1 LKLETV
7 STRLIFT
14 KNYFIMKRRLT
25 LFFALCAFVSF
36 SQSKSVT
43 APITDVTLFLSG
55 AQVTHKG
62 DVNLKKGE
70 NTLVLSGL
78 TAGMDVNSIQILGN
92 KDYTILSVKHQMNYT
107 SKVSNTRVRSIQD
120 SIKLLGFQTAERAS
134 LRAVYQE
141 EKAFLQ
147 ANRSI
152 KGDNALLIREDLSEM
167 ADFYR
172 SRMKEIE
179 YKILDLNQTDREN
192 NEKLQHLQ
200 TQLSQLQSQNVTNPG
215 EIEFVVTTDEDKK
228 ADVVI
233 TYLATNAGWTPY
245 YDLRAEDIESDIEF
259 TYRAKVWQGTGAD
272 WKRVNLTIST
282 GNPNVGAQVPALNP
296 WYVNIYTPQAYRAR
310 GARADAYD
318 DYEKPAAMASGYMAE
333 MDKSSRA
340 MNSMLTS
347 ASFTTITSNSVST
360 EFKISIKYDIASDN
374 QPVEVVMQKQR
385 LKASYKYVTIPKLEA
400 AAYLQADIIDWM
412 QYSLLSGESN
422 IYFKGTFVGNGYI
435 DPALAND
442 TLQLSLGRDNA
453 ITVKRDQVKDF
464 CKTSVF
470 GVKKSTSKAYEITIV
485 NTKKKPINI
494 EVYDQVPLTQNADL
508 EVVVEELSGAT
519 QDIATGKVTWKMT
532 VEPEKTEKRQLRFT
546 VKYPKKNLI
555 QNL

>member
-1 LKLETV
+1 
-7 STRLIFT
+7 
-14 KNYFIMKRRLT
+14 MKRRLT

-36 SQSKSVT
+36 SQSKSIT

-62 DVNLKKGE
+62 DVNLKRGE

-92 KDYTILSVKHQMNYT
+92 KEYTILSVKHQMNYT

-120 SIKLLGFQTAERAS
+120 SIKLLNFQTAERAS

-152 KGDNALLIREDLSEM
+152 KGDNNLLIREDLSEM

-172 SRMKEIE
+172 ARMKEIE

-200 TQLSQLQSQNVTNPG
+200 TQLSQLQSQNVTNPS

-296 WYVNIYTPQAYRAR
+296 WYVNIYSPQAYR
-310 GARADAYD
+310 GRAKSEAWAD
-318 DYEKPAAMASGYMAE
+318 DMYNKPAAMASGYVAE
-333 MDKSSRA
+333 MDKSSY
-340 MNSMLTS
+340 MLNSMQTS
-347 ASFTTITSNSVST
+347 ASFTTIVSNSVST

-435 DPALAND
+435 DPALSND

-508 EVVVEELSGAT
+508 EVAVEELSGAT
-519 QDIATGKVTWKMT
+519 QDTATGKVTWKMT
-532 VEPEKTEKRQLRFT
+532 IEPEKTEKRQLRFT

>member
-1 LKLETV
+1 
-7 STRLIFT
+7 
-14 KNYFIMKRRLT
+14 MKRRLT

-55 AQVTHKG
+55 AQVTHRG
-62 DVNLKKGE
+62 EVNLRKGE

-78 TAGMDVNSIQILGN
+78 TAGMDVNSIQILGS

-107 SKVSNTRVRSIQD
+107 SKVSNTRVRAIQD
-120 SIKLLGFQTAERAS
+120 SIKLLGFQTSERAS

-228 ADVVI
+228 SDVVI

-296 WYVNIYTPQAYRAR
+296 WYVNIYAPQAYR
-310 GARADAYD
+310 GRAKSEAYD
-318 DYEKPAAMASGYMAE
+318 DYEQKPAAMASGYMAE

-340 MNSMLTS
+340 MNSMQTS

-385 LKASYKYVTIPKLEA
+385 LKASYKYVAIPKLEA

-485 NTKKKPINI
+485 NTKKKAINI

-508 EVVVEELSGAT
+508 EVAVEELSGAT

>member
-1 LKLETV
+1 
-7 STRLIFT
+7 
-14 KNYFIMKRRLT
+14 MKRRLT

-92 KDYTILSVKHQMNYT
+92 KEYTILSVKHQMNYT
-107 SKVSNTRVRSIQD
+107 SKISNTRVRAIQD
-120 SIKLLGFQTAERAS
+120 SIKLLGFQTSERAS

-152 KGDNALLIREDLSEM
+152 KGDNNLLIREDLAEM

-172 SRMKEIE
+172 ARMKEIE
-179 YKILDLNQTDREN
+179 YKILDLNQTDRES
-192 NEKLQHLQ
+192 NEKLQRLQ

-296 WYVNIYTPQAYRAR
+296 WYVNIYSPQAYR
-310 GARADAYD
+310 GRAKSEAYSND
-318 DYEKPAAMASGYMAE
+318 DYDRPVAAVSGYVAE
-333 MDKSSRA
+333 MDKSSYM
-340 MNSMLTS
+340 MNGLQTS

-385 LKASYKYVTIPKLEA
+385 LKASYKYVAIPKLEA

-508 EVVVEELSGAT
+508 EVAVEELSGAT
-519 QDIATGKVTWKMT
+519 QDTATGKVTWKMT
-532 VEPEKTEKRQLRFT
+532 IEPEKTEKRQLRFT

>member
-1 LKLETV
+1 
-7 STRLIFT
+7 
-14 KNYFIMKRRLT
+14 MKRRLT

-92 KDYTILSVKHQMNYT
+92 KEYTILSVKHQMNYT
-107 SKVSNTRVRSIQD
+107 SKVSNTRVRAIQD

-152 KGDNALLIREDLSEM
+152 KGDNNLLIREDLAEM

-172 SRMKEIE
+172 ARMKEIE
-179 YKILDLNQTDREN
+179 YKILDLNQTDRES
-192 NEKLQHLQ
+192 NEKLQRLQ

-245 YDLRAEDIESDIEF
+245 YDLRAEDIEADIEF

-296 WYVNIYTPQAYRAR
+296 WYVNIYSPQAYR
-310 GARADAYD
+310 GRAKSEAYSND
-318 DYEKPAAMASGYMAE
+318 DYDRPVAAVSGYVAE
-333 MDKSSRA
+333 MDKSSY
-340 MNSMLTS
+340 MLNSMQTS
-347 ASFTTITSNSVST
+347 ASFTTIVSNSVST

-508 EVVVEELSGAT
+508 EVAVEELSGAT
-519 QDIATGKVTWKMT
+519 QDTATGKVTWKMT
-532 VEPEKTEKRQLRFT
+532 IEPEKTEKRQLRFT

>member
-1 LKLETV
+1 
-7 STRLIFT
+7 
-14 KNYFIMKRRLT
+14 MKRRLT

-92 KDYTILSVKHQMNYT
+92 KEYTILSVKHQMNYT

>member
-1 LKLETV
+1 
-7 STRLIFT
+7 
-14 KNYFIMKRRLT
+14 MKRRLT

-62 DVNLKKGE
+62 EVSLKKGE
-70 NTLVLSGL
+70 NALVLSGL
-78 TAGMDVNSIQILGN
+78 TAGMDINSIQILGN

-107 SKVSNTRVRSIQD
+107 SKVSNTRVRALQD

-152 KGDNALLIREDLSEM
+152 KGDNTLLIREDLSEM

-179 YKILDLNQTDREN
+179 YKILDLNQTDRES
-192 NEKLQHLQ
+192 NEKLQQLQ
-200 TQLSQLQSQNVTNPG
+200 TQLAQLQSQNVTNPG
-215 EIEFVVTTDEDKK
+215 EIEFVVTTEDDKK
-228 ADVVI
+228 SDVVI

-259 TYRAKVWQGTGAD
+259 TYRAKVWQASGVD

-282 GNPNVGAQVPALNP
+282 GNPYVGAQVPALNP
-296 WYVNIYTPQAYRAR
+296 WFVNIYAPQAYR
-310 GARADAYD
+310 GRAKGEAYAND
-318 DYEKPAAMASGYMAE
+318 EMAKPAAMASGYVAE
-333 MDKSSRA
+333 MDKSSWSLNA
-340 MNSMLTS
+340 MQTV
-347 ASFTTITSNSVST
+347 ASYTTVSSNSVST

-374 QPVEVVMQKQR
+374 QPVEVVMQKQL
-385 LKASYKYVTIPKLEA
+385 LKASYKYVAIPKLESA
-400 AAYLQADIIDWM
+400 AFLQADIIDWM

-470 GVKKSTSKAYEITIV
+470 GAKKSTSKAYEITIV
-485 NTKKKPINI
+485 NTKKKAINI
-494 EVYDQVPLTQNADL
+494 EVYDQVPLTQNGDL
-508 EVVVEELSGAT
+508 EVVVEELSGGT
-519 QDIATGKVTWKMT
+519 QELASGKVTWKMT
-532 VEPEKTEKRQLRFT
+532 IEPEKSEKRQLRFT

>member
-1 LKLETV
+1 
-7 STRLIFT
+7 
-14 KNYFIMKRRLT
+14 MKRRLT

-36 SQSKSVT
+36 SQSKSVN

-55 AQVTHKG
+55 AQITHKG

-78 TAGMDVNSIQILGN
+78 TAGMDVNSIQILGS
-92 KDYTILSVKHQMNYT
+92 KEYTILSVKHQMNYT
-107 SKVSNTRVRSIQD
+107 SKVSNTRVRAIQD

-179 YKILDLNQTDREN
+179 YKILDLNQTDRES

-200 TQLSQLQSQNVTNPG
+200 TQLSQLQSQNVTNPS

-296 WYVNIYTPQAYRAR
+296 WYVNIYAPQAYR
-310 GARADAYD
+310 GRAKSEAYD
-318 DYEKPAAMASGYMAE
+318 DYSANKPAAVASGYVAE
-333 MDKSSRA
+333 MDKSSWA
-340 MNSMLTS
+340 LNSMQTS
-347 ASFTTITSNSVST
+347 ASFTVVTSNSVST

-385 LKASYKYVTIPKLEA
+385 LKASYKYVAIPKLEA

-485 NTKKKPINI
+485 NTKKKAINI

-508 EVVVEELSGAT
+508 EVAVEELSGAT
-519 QDIATGKVTWKMT
+519 QDAATGKVTWKMT

>member
-1 LKLETV
+1 
-7 STRLIFT
+7 
-14 KNYFIMKRRLT
+14 
-25 LFFALCAFVSF
+25 
-36 SQSKSVT
+36 
-43 APITDVTLFLSG
+43 
-55 AQVTHKG
+55 
-62 DVNLKKGE
+62 
-70 NTLVLSGL
+70 
-78 TAGMDVNSIQILGN
+78 
-92 KDYTILSVKHQMNYT
+92 MN
-107 SKVSNTRVRSIQD
+107 NMQ
-120 SIKLLGFQTAERAS
+120 
-134 LRAVYQE
+134 
-141 EKAFLQ
+141 
-147 ANRSI
+147 
-152 KGDNALLIREDLSEM
+152 
-167 ADFYR
+167 
-172 SRMKEIE
+172 
-179 YKILDLNQTDREN
+179 
-192 NEKLQHLQ
+192 
-200 TQLSQLQSQNVTNPG
+200 
-215 EIEFVVTTDEDKK
+215 
-228 ADVVI
+228 
-233 TYLATNAGWTPY
+233 
-245 YDLRAEDIESDIEF
+245 
-259 TYRAKVWQGTGAD
+259 
-272 WKRVNLTIST
+272 
-282 GNPNVGAQVPALNP
+282 
-296 WYVNIYTPQAYRAR
+296 
-310 GARADAYD
+310 
-318 DYEKPAAMASGYMAE
+318 
-333 MDKSSRA
+333 
-340 MNSMLTS
+340 TS

-385 LKASYKYVTIPKLEA
+385 LKASYKYVAIPKLEA

-485 NTKKKPINI
+485 NTKKKAINI

-508 EVVVEELSGAT
+508 EVAVEELSGAT

>member
-1 LKLETV
+1 
-7 STRLIFT
+7 
-14 KNYFIMKRRLT
+14 
-25 LFFALCAFVSF
+25 
-36 SQSKSVT
+36 
-43 APITDVTLFLSG
+43 
-55 AQVTHKG
+55 
-62 DVNLKKGE
+62 
-70 NTLVLSGL
+70 
-78 TAGMDVNSIQILGN
+78 
-92 KDYTILSVKHQMNYT
+92 
-107 SKVSNTRVRSIQD
+107 
-120 SIKLLGFQTAERAS
+120 
-134 LRAVYQE
+134 
-141 EKAFLQ
+141 
-147 ANRSI
+147 
-152 KGDNALLIREDLSEM
+152 
-167 ADFYR
+167 
-172 SRMKEIE
+172 
-179 YKILDLNQTDREN
+179 TDRES
-192 NEKLQHLQ
+192 NEKLQRLQ

-296 WYVNIYTPQAYRAR
+296 WYVNIYSPQAYR
-310 GARADAYD
+310 GRAKSEAFGD
-318 DYEKPAAMASGYMAE
+318 DVYNKPAAMASGYVAE
-333 MDKSSRA
+333 MDKSSL
-340 MNSMLTS
+340 MLNSMQTS
-347 ASFTTITSNSVST
+347 ASFTTIVSNSVST

-485 NTKKKPINI
+485 NTKKKAINI

-519 QDIATGKVTWKMT
+519 QETATGKVTWKMT

>member
-1 LKLETV
+1 
-7 STRLIFT
+7 
-14 KNYFIMKRRLT
+14 MKRRLT
-25 LFFALCAFVSF
+25 FLFALCAFVSF

-55 AQVTHKG
+55 AQITHKG

-78 TAGMDVNSIQILGN
+78 TAGMDVNSIQILGS
-92 KDYTILSVKHQMNYT
+92 KEYTILSVKHQMNYT
-107 SKVSNTRVRSIQD
+107 SKVSNTRVRAIQD
-120 SIKLLGFQTAERAS
+120 SIKLLGFQTSERAS

-147 ANRSI
+147 ANRAI
-152 KGDNALLIREDLSEM
+152 KGENTLLIREDLAEM

-200 TQLSQLQSQNVTNPG
+200 TQLSQLQSQNVTNPS

-282 GNPNVGAQVPALNP
+282 GNPNVGAQVPTLNP
-296 WYVNIYTPQAYRAR
+296 WYVNIYSPQAYRGKAKSE
-310 GARADAYD
+310 AYADD
-318 DYEKPAAMASGYMAE
+318 ELQQPAAMASGYFAE

-340 MNSMLTS
+340 MNSMQTS
-347 ASFTTITSNSVST
+347 ASFTTIVSNSVST

-385 LKASYKYVTIPKLEA
+385 LKASYKYVAIPKLEA

-442 TLQLSLGRDNA
+442 TLQLSLGRDNS

-485 NTKKKPINI
+485 NTKKKAINI
-494 EVYDQVPLTQNADL
+494 EVYDQVPLTQNGDL
-508 EVVVEELSGAT
+508 EVAVEELSGGT
-519 QDIATGKVTWKMT
+519 QELATGKVTWKMT

>member
-1 LKLETV
+1 M
-7 STRLIFT
+7 
-14 KNYFIMKRRLT
+14 NRRLT

-78 TAGMDVNSIQILGN
+78 TAGMDVNSIQILGS

-107 SKVSNTRVRSIQD
+107 SKVSNTRVRAIQD

-152 KGDNALLIREDLSEM
+152 KGDNALLIREDLAEM

-228 ADVVI
+228 IDVVI
-233 TYLATNAGWTPY
+233 IYLATNAGWTPY

-296 WYVNIYTPQAYRAR
+296 WYVNIYAPQAYR
-310 GARADAYD
+310 GRAKAED
-318 DYEKPAAMASGYMAE
+318 DYERKPAAMASGYMAE
-333 MDKSSRA
+333 MDKDSRA
-340 MNSMLTS
+340 MNMMQTS

-385 LKASYKYVTIPKLEA
+385 LKASYKYVAIPKLEA

-485 NTKKKPINI
+485 NTKKKAINI

-508 EVVVEELSGAT
+508 EVAVEELSGAT
-519 QDIATGKVTWKMT
+519 QDAATGKVTWKMT

>member
-1 LKLETV
+1 
-7 STRLIFT
+7 
-14 KNYFIMKRRLT
+14 MKRRFT
-25 LFFALCAFVSF
+25 LLFALCAFVSF

-55 AQVTHKG
+55 AQITHKG
-62 DVNLKKGE
+62 DVTLKKGE

-78 TAGMDVNSIQILGN
+78 TAGMDVNSIQILGS

-107 SKVSNTRVRSIQD
+107 SKVSNTRVRAIQD

-152 KGDNALLIREDLSEM
+152 KGDNALLIREDLLEM

-179 YKILDLNQTDREN
+179 YKILDLNQTDRDN

-215 EIEFVVTTDEDKK
+215 EIEFVVTSEEDKK
-228 ADVVI
+228 SDVVI
-233 TYLATNAGWTPY
+233 SYLATNAGWTPY

-296 WYVNIYTPQAYRAR
+296 WYVNIYAPQAYR
-310 GARADAYD
+310 GRAKSEAYD
-318 DYEKPAAMASGYMAE
+318 DYEQKPAAMASGYVAE
-333 MDKSSRA
+333 MDKSSY
-340 MNSMLTS
+340 MLNSMQTS
-347 ASFTTITSNSVST
+347 ASFTTVTSNSVST

-385 LKASYKYVTIPKLEA
+385 LKASYKYVAIPKLEA

-485 NTKKKPINI
+485 NTKKKAINI

-508 EVVVEELSGAT
+508 EVAVEELSGAT
-519 QDIATGKVTWKMT
+519 QDAATGKITWKMT
-532 VEPEKTEKRQLRFT
+532 VEPERTEKRQLRFT

>member
-1 LKLETV
+1 
-7 STRLIFT
+7 
-14 KNYFIMKRRLT
+14 MKRRLT

-92 KDYTILSVKHQMNYT
+92 KEYTILSVKHQMNYT

-282 GNPNVGAQVPALNP
+282 GNPNVGAQVPGLNP
-296 WYVNIYTPQAYRAR
+296 WYVNIYTPQAYRGKTKGESYR
-310 GARADAYD
+310 ND
-318 DYEKPAAMASGYMAE
+318 DYLQKPAAMASGYVAE
-333 MDKSSRA
+333 MDKSSY
-340 MNSMLTS
+340 MLNSLQTS

-385 LKASYKYVTIPKLEA
+385 LKASYKYVAIPKLEA

-519 QDIATGKVTWKMT
+519 QETATGKVTWKMT

>member
-1 LKLETV
+1 
-7 STRLIFT
+7 
-14 KNYFIMKRRLT
+14 MKRRLT

-55 AQVTHKG
+55 AQVTHRG

-92 KDYTILSVKHQMNYT
+92 KEYTILSVKHQMNYT
-107 SKVSNTRVRSIQD
+107 SKVSNTRVRAIQD
-120 SIKLLGFQTAERAS
+120 SIKLLGFQTSERAS

-152 KGDNALLIREDLSEM
+152 KGDNGLLIREDLADM

-179 YKILDLNQTDREN
+179 YKILDLNQTDRES
-192 NEKLQHLQ
+192 NEKLQRLQ

-296 WYVNIYTPQAYRAR
+296 WYVNIYSPQAYRAR
-310 GARADAYD
+310 GARSEAYD
-318 DYEKPAAMASGYMAE
+318 DYQRPAAVSGYAQE
-333 MDKSSRA
+333 MDKSSLLT
-340 MNSMLTS
+340 NSMLTS
-347 ASFTTITSNSVST
+347 ASYTTITSNSVST

-385 LKASYKYVTIPKLEA
+385 LKASYKYVAIPKLEA

-485 NTKKKPINI
+485 NTKKKAINI

-519 QDIATGKVTWKMT
+519 QEVATGKVTWKMT

>member
-1 LKLETV
+1 
-7 STRLIFT
+7 
-14 KNYFIMKRRLT
+14 MKRRLT

-55 AQVTHKG
+55 AQVTHRG
-62 DVNLKKGE
+62 EVNLRKGE

-78 TAGMDVNSIQILGN
+78 TAGMDVNSIQILGS

-107 SKVSNTRVRSIQD
+107 SKVSNTRVRAIQD
-120 SIKLLGFQTAERAS
+120 SIKLLGFQTSERAS

-233 TYLATNAGWTPY
+233 IYLATNAGWTPY

-282 GNPNVGAQVPALNP
+282 GNPNVGAQVPVLNP
-296 WYVNIYTPQAYRAR
+296 WYLNIYAPQAYR
-310 GARADAYD
+310 GRAKSEAYD
-318 DYEKPAAMASGYMAE
+318 DYEQKPAAMASGYMAE

-340 MNSMLTS
+340 MNSMQTS

-360 EFKISIKYDIASDN
+360 EFKISIEYDIASDN

-385 LKASYKYVTIPKLEA
+385 LKASYKYVAIPKLEA

-485 NTKKKPINI
+485 NTKKKAINI

-508 EVVVEELSGAT
+508 EVAVEELSGAT

>member
-1 LKLETV
+1 
-7 STRLIFT
+7 
-14 KNYFIMKRRLT
+14 MKRRLT

-62 DVNLKKGE
+62 DVSLKRGE

-107 SKVSNTRVRSIQD
+107 SKVSNTRVRAIQD
-120 SIKLLGFQTAERAS
+120 SIKLLGFQTSERAS

-152 KGDNALLIREDLSEM
+152 KGDNGLLIREDLAEM

-179 YKILDLNQTDREN
+179 YKILDLNQTDRES

-228 ADVVI
+228 SDVVI

-296 WYVNIYTPQAYRAR
+296 WYVNIYSPQAYR
-310 GARADAYD
+310 GRAKSEAYD
-318 DYEKPAAMASGYMAE
+318 DYEQKPAAMASGYVAE
-333 MDKSSRA
+333 MDKSSWA
-340 MNSMLTS
+340 MNSMQTS
-347 ASFTTITSNSVST
+347 ASFTTVTSNSVST

-385 LKASYKYVTIPKLEA
+385 LKASYKYVAIPKLEA

-485 NTKKKPINI
+485 NTKKKAINI

-508 EVVVEELSGAT
+508 EVAVEELSGAT
-519 QDIATGKVTWKMT
+519 QDAATGKVTWKMT

>member
-1 LKLETV
+1 M
-7 STRLIFT
+7 
-14 KNYFIMKRRLT
+14 NRRLT

-62 DVNLKKGE
+62 DVTLKKGE

-92 KDYTILSVKHQMNYT
+92 KDYTILSVKHQLNYT
-107 SKVSNTRVRSIQD
+107 SKVSNTRVRAIQD
-120 SIKLLGFQTAERAS
+120 SIKLLGFQTSERAS

-152 KGDNALLIREDLSEM
+152 KGDNALLIREDLLEM

-179 YKILDLNQTDREN
+179 YKILDLNQTDRES

-228 ADVVI
+228 SDVVI

-296 WYVNIYTPQAYRAR
+296 WYVNIYAPQAYR
-310 GARADAYD
+310 GRAKSEAYD
-318 DYEKPAAMASGYMAE
+318 DYEQKPAAMASGYVAE
-333 MDKSSRA
+333 MDKSSWA
-340 MNSMLTS
+340 MNSMQTS
-347 ASFTTITSNSVST
+347 ASFTTVTSNSVST

-385 LKASYKYVTIPKLEA
+385 LKASYKYVAIPKLEA

-485 NTKKKPINI
+485 NTKKKAINI

-508 EVVVEELSGAT
+508 EVAVEELSGAT
-519 QDIATGKVTWKMT
+519 QDAATGKVTWKMT

>member
-1 LKLETV
+1 
-7 STRLIFT
+7 
-14 KNYFIMKRRLT
+14 MKRRLT

-36 SQSKSVT
+36 SQSKSVN

-55 AQVTHKG
+55 AQVTHRG
-62 DVNLKKGE
+62 DVTLKKGE
-70 NTLVLSGL
+70 NTVVLSGL

-107 SKVSNTRVRSIQD
+107 SKVSNTRVRAIQD
-120 SIKLLGFQTAERAS
+120 SIKLLGFQTSERAS
-134 LRAVYQE
+134 LRSVYQE

-152 KGDNALLIREDLSEM
+152 KGDNGLLIREDLAEM

-179 YKILDLNQTDREN
+179 YKILDLNQTDRES
-192 NEKLQHLQ
+192 NEKLQRLQ

-296 WYVNIYTPQAYRAR
+296 WYVNIYAPQAYR
-310 GARADAYD
+310 GRAKSEAWADDAYN
-318 DYEKPAAMASGYMAE
+318 KPAAMASGYVAE
-333 MDKSSRA
+333 MDKSSL
-340 MNSMLTS
+340 MLNSMQTS

-385 LKASYKYVTIPKLEA
+385 LKASYKYVAIPKLEA

-485 NTKKKPINI
+485 NTKKKAINI

-519 QDIATGKVTWKMT
+519 QETATGKVTWKMT

>member
-1 LKLETV
+1 
-7 STRLIFT
+7 
-14 KNYFIMKRRLT
+14 MKRRLT

-36 SQSKSVT
+36 SQSKSVP

-55 AQVTHKG
+55 AQVTHRG
-62 DVNLKKGE
+62 DVNLRKGE

-78 TAGMDVNSIQILGN
+78 TAGMDVNSIQILGS

-107 SKVSNTRVRSIQD
+107 SKVSNTRVRAIQD
-120 SIKLLGFQTAERAS
+120 SIKLLGFQTSERAS

-233 TYLATNAGWTPY
+233 IYLATNAGWTPY

-282 GNPNVGAQVPALNP
+282 GNPNVGAQVPSLNP
-296 WYVNIYTPQAYRAR
+296 WYVNIYAPQAYR
-310 GARADAYD
+310 GRAKSEAYD
-318 DYEKPAAMASGYMAE
+318 DYSANKPAAMASGYVAE
-333 MDKSSRA
+333 MDKSSWA
-340 MNSMLTS
+340 LNSMQTS
-347 ASFTTITSNSVST
+347 ASFTVVTSNSVST

-385 LKASYKYVTIPKLEA
+385 LKASYKYVAIPKLEA

-485 NTKKKPINI
+485 NTKKKAINI

-508 EVVVEELSGAT
+508 EVAVEELSGAT
-519 QDIATGKVTWKMT
+519 QEVATGKVTWKMT

>member
-1 LKLETV
+1 
-7 STRLIFT
+7 
-14 KNYFIMKRRLT
+14 MKRRLT

-62 DVNLKKGE
+62 DVNLKRGE

-78 TAGMDVNSIQILGN
+78 TAGMDVNSIQILGS

-107 SKVSNTRVRSIQD
+107 SKVSNTRVRAIQD
-120 SIKLLGFQTAERAS
+120 SIKLLSFQTAERAS

-179 YKILDLNQTDREN
+179 YKILDLNQTDRDS
-192 NEKLQHLQ
+192 NEKMQHLQ

-296 WYVNIYTPQAYRAR
+296 WYVNIYSPQAYR
-310 GARADAYD
+310 GRAKGESWANDEYLQ
-318 DYEKPAAMASGYMAE
+318 KPAAMASGYVAE
-333 MDKSSRA
+333 MDKSSY
-340 MNSMLTS
+340 MLNSMQTS
-347 ASFTTITSNSVST
+347 ASFTTVTSNSVST

-385 LKASYKYVTIPKLEA
+385 LKASYKYVAIPKLEA

-485 NTKKKPINI
+485 NTKKKAINI

-508 EVVVEELSGAT
+508 EVAVEELSGAT
-519 QDIATGKVTWKMT
+519 QEAATGKVTWKMT
-532 VEPEKTEKRQLRFT
+532 VEPEKTEKLQLRFT

>member
-1 LKLETV
+1 
-7 STRLIFT
+7 
-14 KNYFIMKRRLT
+14 MKRRLT

-92 KDYTILSVKHQMNYT
+92 KEYTILSVKHQMNYT
-107 SKVSNTRVRSIQD
+107 SKVSNTRVRAIQD

-152 KGDNALLIREDLSEM
+152 KGDNNLLIREDLAEM

-172 SRMKEIE
+172 ARMKEIE
-179 YKILDLNQTDREN
+179 YKILDLNQTDRES
-192 NEKLQHLQ
+192 NEKLQRLQ

-245 YDLRAEDIESDIEF
+245 YDLRAEDIEADIEF

-296 WYVNIYTPQAYRAR
+296 WYVNIYSPQAYR
-310 GARADAYD
+310 GRAKSEAYSND
-318 DYEKPAAMASGYMAE
+318 DYDRPVAAVSGYVAE
-333 MDKSSRA
+333 MDKSSYM
-340 MNSMLTS
+340 MNGLQTS
-347 ASFTTITSNSVST
+347 ASFTTIVSNSVST

-508 EVVVEELSGAT
+508 EVAVEELSGAT
-519 QDIATGKVTWKMT
+519 QDTATGKVTWKMT
-532 VEPEKTEKRQLRFT
+532 IEPEKTEKRQLRFT

>member
-1 LKLETV
+1 
-7 STRLIFT
+7 
-14 KNYFIMKRRLT
+14 MKRRLT

-36 SQSKSVT
+36 SQSKSVN

-55 AQVTHKG
+55 AQITHKG

-92 KDYTILSVKHQMNYT
+92 KEYTILSVKHQMNYT
-107 SKVSNTRVRSIQD
+107 SKVSNTRVRAIQD

-179 YKILDLNQTDREN
+179 YKILDLNQTDRES

-200 TQLSQLQSQNVTNPG
+200 TQLSQLQSQNVTNPS

-296 WYVNIYTPQAYRAR
+296 WYVNIYAPQAYR
-310 GARADAYD
+310 GRAKSEAYD
-318 DYEKPAAMASGYMAE
+318 DYSANKPAAVASGFVAE
-333 MDKSSRA
+333 MDKSSWA
-340 MNSMLTS
+340 LNSMQTS
-347 ASFTTITSNSVST
+347 ASFTVVTSNSVST

-385 LKASYKYVTIPKLEA
+385 LKASYKYVAIPKLEA

-485 NTKKKPINI
+485 NTKKKAINI

-508 EVVVEELSGAT
+508 EVAVEELSGAT
-519 QDIATGKVTWKMT
+519 QDAATGKVTWKMT